1 MNELQLMAHQ
11 KDVLQKTKDHHKVA
25 YFLDMGLGKTFVGA
39 EKMHRLDEK
48 VNLLVCQKSKIQ
60 DWLEHFRAYYD
71 FEVYDLRKDL
81 KGFLESSGNRV
92 GVINYDI
99 LHRREELKDLKNFTL
114 MLDESSMVKNE
125 TAKRTKA
132 VLGLKAKSVIL
143 LSGTPTGGKY
153 EELWTQCRLL
163 GWDISKELFF
173 NTYTRFRWI
182 DFGYGYQR
190 FVYGYQNIE
199 RLKAKLAEHGAIFMK
214 TEEVLTLPSQNFT
227 TLRIS
232 PNKEYEK
239 FLTNHFV
246 QIEGRN
252 LFGEAPLA
260 KLLHSRELCGMY
272 SKEKLQAF
280 KDLID
285 SSGDRFIVFYN
296 FTEELYRMVSMI
308 GDRPYSVVNGKT
320 VDLRSY
326 ENHENAITFVQY
338 QAGAMGLNLQK
349 ANRVIYFTLPLSSE
363 LFEQSKK
370 RIHRVGQEKP
380 CFYYSL
386 IVKDSVEEKI
396 KKTLEMRQDYS
407 EKLFSLGEPR
417 GSKKD

>member
-1 MNELQLMAHQ
+1 MQEINFMPHQ
-11 KDVLQKTKDHHKVA
+11 EKVLAATKDHHKVA

-48 VNLLVCQKSKIQ
+48 LNLLVCQKSKMQ
-60 DWLEHFRAYYD
+60 DWLDHFRSYYD

-81 KGFLESSGNRV
+81 KGFLQSNGNRV

-99 LHRREELKDLKNFTL
+99 LHRREELLDLSDFTL

-132 VLGLKAKSVIL
+132 VLRLKASNVIL

-173 NTYTRFRWI
+173 NTYTKFRWI

-199 RLKAKLAEHGAIFMK
+199 RLKAKLAEYGAVFMK

-227 TLRIS
+227 TMRIPPS
-232 PNKEYEK
+232 KEYQK
-239 FLTNHFV
+239 FLDNRFV
-246 QIEGRN
+246 TVDQRTLQGST
-252 LFGEAPLA
+252 PLA
-260 KLLHSRELCGMY
+260 NLLHARELCGMY

-285 SSGDRFIVFYN
+285 SSNDRFIVFYN
-296 FTEELYRMVSMI
+296 FTEELLRMVSLL

-320 VDLRSY
+320 SDLVSY
-326 ENHENAITFVQY
+326 EKHENAITFVQY

-349 ANRVIYFTLPLSSE
+349 ANRMIYFSLPLSSE

-380 CFYYSL
+380 CFYYTL
-386 IVKDSVEEKI
+386 IVEDSVEEKI
-396 KKTLEMRQDYS
+396 QKTLAIRKDYT
-407 EKLFSLGEPR
+407 EKLFRTEL
-417 GSKKD
+417 